1 MNTPTVSHLAYTGDD
16 IDKACD
22 NILAHLWGGTGWY
35 TSNPTCIDKNTKVKY
50 LCILVQRFAEGRLE
64 SSMQDWIKKELAGG
78 ISFDPFVSAEA
89 NYRFRVNKVR
99 KMRGA
104 LKKELEAKIAA
115 LGS

>member
-1 MNTPTVSHLAYTGDD
+1 
-16 IDKACD
+16 
-22 NILAHLWGGTGWY
+22 
-35 TSNPTCIDKNTKVKY
+35 
-50 LCILVQRFAEGRLE
+50 
-64 SSMQDWIKKELAGG
+64 MQDWIKKELAGG